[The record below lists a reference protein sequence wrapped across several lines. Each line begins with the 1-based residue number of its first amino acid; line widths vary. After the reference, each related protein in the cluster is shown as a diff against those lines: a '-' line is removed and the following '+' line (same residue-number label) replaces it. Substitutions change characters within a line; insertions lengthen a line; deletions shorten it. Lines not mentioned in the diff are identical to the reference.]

1 MSQAE
6 TITSFEFGSF
16 LKAIASK
23 LNIKAGCS
31 DSTHW
36 QFLSFIK
43 RHAENVS
50 LVENE
55 PVVVVKERKHQ
66 AAKPF
71 SVAHLT
77 AKQVV
82 SYIGRH
88 RNLKKVQDVA
98 IVEFQKH
105 LDKTLPEKLEMVA
118 TKFGV
123 QLNNIDELIAEKA
136 IRNFEISLKNFEK
149 DCNNMR
155 LRLGNFSNA
164 NVPNELSWQI
174 KRSDDFREEF
184 QLGVLRK
191 YAVLRR
197 DIHIGHDLGTS
208 FFSDY
213 EDPEEEYFNLPR
225 GLVVQVGEILQEGDR
240 VMARCYVACPK
251 RWGCFFQIDIPF
263 NLKTVSIITSKETS
277 AKINTL
283 AWGNVRNQ
291 KIPMDVLN

>member
-155 LRLGNFSNA
+155 LRLGNFASA
-164 NVPNELSWQI
+164 NVPDELSWQI
-174 KRSDDFREEF
+174 KGSEYYEF
-184 QLGVLRK
+184 QLGTLRK

-197 DIHIGHDLGTS
+197 DIHITHDLGTS
-208 FFSDY
+208 FFSDNV
-213 EDPEEEYFNLPR
+213 DPEEEYFNLPR
-225 GLVVQVGEILQEGDR
+225 GLVVQVGEILQDGDR

-251 RWGCFFQIDIPF
+251 QWGCFFQIDIPF
-263 NLKTVSIITSKETS
+263 NLKTVSIITSKET
-277 AKINTL
+277 ADKINTL
-283 AWGNVRNQ
+283 AWGNPKSYNVV
-291 KIPMDVLN
+291 MDVLN